1 MTSAVEMTFDD
12 ASLGCPEPGRLYA
25 QVLTQGFQVIV
36 EAGEAE
42 LDYRVDERTG
52 AFKLCEQ

>member
-1 MTSAVEMTFDD
+1 MMPRWD
-12 ASLGCPEPGRLYA
+12 APSRGDSMPKCSPR
-25 QVLTQGFQVIV
+25 GFQVIV